1 MIGCKCVLT
10 PEGHEDGEE
19 NGGWVVKQM
28 AGSSCTT
35 CCHQLPVAAG
45 TVAQRTHGDVVPV
58 ITNLHTGK
66 TGKDGRDRLFIGL
79 GEGNRVVQRD
89 QKKSLDS
96 GYKAKN

>member
-1 MIGCKCVLT
+1 MAAQLVFVTIFLSLLDTLVAVCMIGCKCVLT

-19 NGGWVVKQM
+19 DGGWVVKQM

-58 ITNLHTGK
+58 ITDLHTRKRGK
-66 TGKDGRDRLFIGL
+66 MEEIDFEID
-79 GEGNRVVQRD
+79 
-89 QKKSLDS
+89 
-96 GYKAKN
+96 